1 MQKLFRLTFVALLCL
16 MSALQVSGQEPFW
29 LGADISGTTQQEHE
43 GHLLYHS
50 DGRVMENTA
59 IQQLYGMNAVRL
71 RVWVNPKGGWCGKED
86 VLEMA
91 QRAKRHGMA
100 IMLDFHYSDWWAD
113 PGHQDIPA
121 AWQQMNYRQ
130 MCKALAEHT
139 TDVLRHLK
147 NHDIDVRWVQ
157 VGNETTH
164 GFLWPMGRAEE
175 NMEQYAGLTQAGYE
189 AVKSVYPEAICI
201 VHLDGGSDQKRYDFI
216 FDGLKQYGARWDMIG
231 LSVYPYWDQ
240 EAKMTSS
247 DDETLQLAIAN
258 IRHLYDKYGSESMI
272 VETGYDAD
280 RPVEGR
286 DFMRRLIDAAAHQTD
301 GHCHGVFYWAP
312 ELEGHYKL
320 GAFRQHRPTVIMDAF
335 REAAHQLRT
344 VPSVTWDSQSLIIDG
359 RRVAP
364 VMGEIHYSRIP
375 AEEWAREVRKMKMGG
390 ITMIACYVFWNHI
403 EEQEGIFDWSGQRD
417 LRRFL
422 EICQLEQL
430 PVVLRIGPF
439 CHGEVR
445 HGGIPDWA
453 LQRGIKTRDENPEFL
468 EMVRRLYRQIYT
480 QVQGLQWKEGGPVL
494 AAQFDNEYGGPA
506 SYLLTLKKIANE
518 VGFDLPFY
526 TRTGWP
532 ELSSPMPFGQM
543 IPLFGDYADGFWD
556 RSIEETAGNYWQA
569 FHFRPSRA
577 NENIG
582 SEQIDYTQSKQ
593 DGQSD
598 QQYPYFT
605 CELGGGMMP
614 SYHRRVYL
622 YPTDAY
628 SMATVKLG
636 SGSNLLGYYMYHGG
650 TNPEGKLTTL
660 NEMQRTIA
668 TNYNDLPVKTYDFQA
683 PLGEFGQVNPHY
695 FTLRKIHTFMDDFGE
710 LLAPMTTVFPE
721 DAVFTKGD
729 DTRLRW
735 CYRQAGEQA
744 FVFVNNYERLQSL
757 SAKQGV
763 QFTVCGVTFPQRP
776 MTVPADGIAIFPVNV
791 QLGEVSLRYATAQ
804 LLAHRILPSGR
815 QAYYF
820 FQPEGFTSE
829 FYLEGKLLKNV
840 RPVGEGKPIFQ
851 KGNTDIYLLTAA
863 QAECFGLDLAYLTAH
878 SPAAQSVWDERVK
891 AALPSAGTQPV
902 AVTKIREAGAQQR
915 TITIGVCKAAEE
927 PTDEDFEQAAVYQI
941 DLSAVEDMHEG
952 LKVLDLEYQGDVA
965 RLYANGKLIGDN
977 FYNGRHFQYALWR
990 LPKDCKQLELRI
1002 LPIQKDMPV
1011 YFPREADSQPGER
1024 VISAVVR

>member
-1 MQKLFRLTFVALLCL
+1 MKRLTQWVIAAALGL
-16 MSALQVSGQEPFW
+16 MSALQASGQEPFW

-43 GHLLYHS
+43 GHLLYHA
-50 DGRVMENTA
+50 DGQVMENTA

-71 RVWVNPKGGWCGKED
+71 RVWVNPKGGWCGKDD

-113 PGHQDIPA
+113 PGHQNIPA
-121 AWQQMNYRQ
+121 AWLKMDYRQ
-130 MCKALAEHT
+130 MCKALAQHT
-139 TDVLRHLK
+139 TEVLRHLK
-147 NHDIDVRWVQ
+147 EHDIDVRWVQ
-157 VGNETTH
+157 VGNETSH

-189 AVKSVYPEAICI
+189 AVKAVYPEAICI
-201 VHLDGGSDQKRYDFI
+201 VHLDGGSDQQRYDFI
-216 FDGLKQYGARWDMIG
+216 FDGLKQYGAQWDMIG

-240 EAKMTSS
+240 DAKMTSS
-247 DDETLQLAIAN
+247 DDETLQKAIAN
-258 IRHLYDKYGSESMI
+258 IKHLYEKYGSESMI

-286 DFMRRLIDAAAHQTD
+286 DFMLRLIDAAAHQTD

-312 ELEGHYKL
+312 ELEGKYKL

-335 REAAHQLRT
+335 REAAQKFRAIPE
-344 VPSVTWDSQSLIIDG
+344 VRWDSHSLMIDG
-359 RRVAP
+359 RRIAP

-375 AEEWAREVRKMKMGG
+375 AEEWAHEVRKMKMGG

-422 EICQLEQL
+422 QICQLEQL

-453 LQRGIKTRDENPEFL
+453 LKRGVKSRNENPEFL
-468 EMVRRLYRQIYT
+468 EMVRRLYRQIFT
-480 QVQGLQWKEGGPVL
+480 QVQGLQWKDGGPIV

-506 SYLLTLKKIANE
+506 SYLQTLKKIANE

-532 ELSSPMPFGQM
+532 NLATPMPFGEM

-556 RSIEETAGNYWQA
+556 RSIKETAGNYWQA

-582 SEQIDYTQSKQ
+582 SEQIDYTQSQEQGKA
-593 DGQSD
+593 DR
-598 QQYPYFT
+598 QYPYFT

-660 NEMQRTIA
+660 HEMQRTMA

-695 FTLRKIHTFMDDFGE
+695 FTLRKIHTFMHDFGE
-710 LLAPMTTVFPE
+710 LLAPMTAVFPD

-735 CYRQAGEQA
+735 SYRHSGEQA
-744 FVFVNNYERLQSL
+744 FVFVNNYERLQNL
-757 SAKQGV
+757 TAKQGV
-763 QFTVCGVTFPQRP
+763 QFTVGDVTFPQRP
-776 MTVPADGIAIFPVNV
+776 MTVPANGIAIFPVNL
-791 QLGEVSLRYATAQ
+791 QLGEVALRYATAQ
-804 LLAHRILPSGR
+804 LLARRTLPNGR
-815 QAYYF
+815 EAYYF
-820 FQPEGFTSE
+820 FQPEGFQSE
-829 FYLEGKLLKNV
+829 FDLEGKLLKNV
-840 RPVGEGKPIFQ
+840 RPAGEQKPIFR
-851 KGNTDIYLLTAA
+851 KGNTDIYLLTDA
-863 QAECFGLDLAYLTAH
+863 QADSFDLDMEYLKAH
-878 SPAAQSVWDERVK
+878 SPAAQSVLDEQVK
-891 AALPSAGTQPV
+891 CALPSAGIQPV
-902 AVTKIREAGAQQR
+902 AVTKVKEAHGSR
-915 TITIGVCKAAEE
+915 TITIGVNKAAEE
-927 PTDEDFEQAAVYQI
+927 PTDEEFEQAAVYRL
-941 DLSAVEDMHEG
+941 DLSAIENLHEG
-952 LKVLDLEYQGDVA
+952 MKVLDVEYQGDVA
-965 RLYANGKLIGDN
+965 RLYANGQLIDDN

-990 LPKDCKQLELRI
+990 LPKECKQLELRI
-1002 LPIQKDMPV
+1002 LPIQKEMPI
-1011 YFPREADSQPGER
+1011 YFPREADTQLGEK

>member
-1 MQKLFRLTFVALLCL
+1 MKRLTQWVIAAALGL
-16 MSALQVSGQEPFW
+16 MSALQASGQEPFW

-43 GHLLYHS
+43 GHLLYHA
-50 DGRVMENTA
+50 DGQVMENTA

-113 PGHQDIPA
+113 PGHQNIPA
-121 AWQQMNYRQ
+121 AWLKMDYRQ
-130 MCKALAEHT
+130 MCKALAQHT

-147 NHDIDVRWVQ
+147 EHDIDVRWVQ
-157 VGNETTH
+157 VGNETSH

-189 AVKSVYPEAICI
+189 AVKAVYPEAICI
-201 VHLDGGSDQKRYDFI
+201 VHLDGGSDQQRYDFI
-216 FDGLKQYGARWDMIG
+216 FDGLKKYGTRWDMIG

-247 DDETLQLAIAN
+247 DDETLQKAIAN
-258 IRHLYDKYGSESMI
+258 IRHLYEKYGSESMI

-312 ELEGHYKL
+312 ELEGAYKL

-335 REAAHQLRT
+335 REAAQKFRAIPE
-344 VPSVTWDSQSLIIDG
+344 VRWDSHSLMIDG
-359 RRVAP
+359 RRIAP

-375 AEEWAREVRKMKMGG
+375 AEEWAHEVRKMKMGG

-403 EEQEGIFDWSGQRD
+403 EEVEGLFDWSGQRD

-422 EICQLEQL
+422 QICQLEQL

-453 LQRGIKTRDENPEFL
+453 LKRGVKTRNENPEFL
-468 EMVRRLYRQIYT
+468 EMVRRLYRQIFT
-480 QVQGLQWKEGGPVL
+480 QVQGLQWKDGGPIV

-506 SYLLTLKKIANE
+506 SYLQNLKKIANE

-532 ELSSPMPFGQM
+532 NLATPMPFGEM

-556 RSIEETAGNYWQA
+556 RSIKETAGNYWQA

-582 SEQIDYTQSKQ
+582 SEQIDYTQSQEQGKA
-593 DGQSD
+593 DR
-598 QQYPYFT
+598 QYPYFT

-660 NEMQRTIA
+660 HEMQRTMA

-695 FTLRKIHTFMDDFGE
+695 FTLRKIHTFMADFGE
-710 LLAPMTTVFPE
+710 LIAPMTTVFPD

-729 DTRLRW
+729 DSRLRW
-735 CYRQAGEQA
+735 SYRHSGEQA
-744 FVFVNNYERLQSL
+744 FVFVNNYERLQHL
-757 SAKQGV
+757 TAKQGV
-763 QFTVCGVTFPQRP
+763 QFTVGDVTFPQRP
-776 MTVPADGIAIFPVNV
+776 MTVPANGIAIFPVNL

-804 LLAHRILPSGR
+804 LLAHRLQPNGR
-815 QAYYF
+815 EAYYF
-820 FQPEGFTSE
+820 FQPEGFATE
-829 FYLEGKLLKNV
+829 FCIEGKLLKNV
-840 RPVGEGKPIFQ
+840 RPAGEQKPIYRQ
-851 KGNTDIYLLTAA
+851 GNTDFYLLTAA
-863 QAECFGLDLAYLTAH
+863 QADCFDLDMAYLTAH
-878 SPAAQSVWDERVK
+878 SPAVASVLDEQVK
-891 AALPSAGTQPV
+891 CALPSAGIQPV
-902 AVTKIREAGAQQR
+902 AVTKVKEAHGSR
-915 TITIGVCKAAEE
+915 TITIGVNKAAEE
-927 PTDEDFEQAAVYQI
+927 PTDEEFEQAAVYRL
-941 DLSAVEDMHEG
+941 DLSAIENMHEG
-952 LKVLDLEYQGDVA
+952 MKVLDLEYRGDVA
-965 RLYANGKLIGDN
+965 RLYADGKLIDDN
-977 FYNGRHFQYALWR
+977 FYNGRHFQFALWR
-990 LPKDCKQLELRI
+990 LPRNCRQLELRI
-1002 LPIQKDMPV
+1002 LPIQKDMPI
-1011 YFPREADSQPGER
+1011 YFPREADSRLGEAL
-1024 VISAVVR
+1024 ISAVVR